1 MAVFSGVGEGAAD
14 VFLETERKDLVVF
27 SPEERKRA
35 VEPCLATSMIAAEVV
50 ERLGYPT
57 RQCLER
63 WLAKDPRHAGR
74 MRSPII
80 PMETGQKAIEL
91 VLGGMRQKQA
101 ARQLGM
107 SVGAVAHFGSRRI
120 ARAAWPRCRP
130 GTGMPRAGRLGAV
143 EAAAWR
149 LPWR

>member
-1 MAVFSGVGEGAAD
+1 MAVFPGVGEGAAD
-14 VFLETERKDLVVF
+14 VFLETERKDLVVP
-27 SPEERKRA
+27 SPEEHKRA
-35 VEPCLATSMIAAEVV
+35 VELYLTTSTTTAEVV
-50 ERLGYPT
+50 EHLGYPT

-63 WLAKDPRHAGR
+63 RLTKDPRHAGH

-80 PMETGQKAIEL
+80 PMETRQKAIEL

-107 SVGAVAHFGSRRI
+107 SVGAVTHFGSRRI

-130 GTGMPRAGRLGAV
+130 GTGMPRAGRRGAV

>member
-1 MAVFSGVGEGAAD
+1 MAVFPGVGEGAAD

-27 SPEERKRA
+27 SPEEHKRA
-35 VEPCLATSMIAAEVV
+35 VELYLTTSMIAAEVV

-80 PMETGQKAIEL
+80 PMETRQKAIEL
-91 VLGGMRQKQA
+91 VLGGIRQKQA
-101 ARQLGM
+101 ARQLGV
-107 SVGAVAHFGSRRI
+107 SVGAVAHFGSSRRI
-120 ARAAWPRCRP
+120 ARAAWPRRRP
-130 GTGMPRAGRLGAV
+130 GTGMPRAGRRGAV
-143 EAAAWR
+143 EAAA
-149 LPWR
+149 